1 MKKSKITI
9 IVAELILLA
18 LAVFFVRKI
27 FEEDVPQKRVAVI
40 VEKSGDKRW
49 DALFRGLKHSAD
61 LNNLHLII
69 CNTDD
74 IKNADDEKALIDE
87 QLDNNVD
94 AFII

>member
-40 VEKSGDKRW
+40 VERSGDKRW
-49 DALFRGLKHSAD
+49 DALF
-61 LNNLHLII
+61 
-69 CNTDD
+69 
-74 IKNADDEKALIDE
+74 
-87 QLDNNVD
+87 Q
-94 AFII
+94 